1 MYIKDNLQII
11 NNTDSPSG
19 LLAMLATSIA
29 NKLMGAGF
37 PHGVRGK
44 ELFLCADFSGTHRE
58 SLYTTY
64 AFMLLDLDR
73 NDWWFAAQR
82 AFRSEAL
89 KNKRRMS
96 FKALNDKAK
105 RRALLPFLLMAD
117 EIEGAL
123 VVVGIEKSHGSIF
136 SPHNSDNYRKLTSAW
151 KPVVHEH
158 LMRVTYLSALCTA
171 LMSVPKQNLIWI
183 CDQDDVA
190 SNDNQ
195 IIALTNLFAAVSSH
209 MMSYNLGGLRLG
221 CVKSDN
227 GSLQIEDLVAIPDL
241 AAGAACELLSGFTRQ
256 NIFPVTGLYNRMPRG
271 LSPKAHR
278 LAGWLSVS
286 DRPLKRFVVAIR
298 NDEGGA
304 SKVASLKISEIPDL
318 LIR

>member
-1 MYIKDNLQII
+1 MYIQDNLQLIKNI
-11 NNTDSPSG
+11 DSPSG
-19 LLAMLATSIA
+19 LLTVLATSIV
-29 NKLMGAGF
+29 NKITGAGF
-37 PHGVRGK
+37 PQGFRGK
-44 ELFLCADFSGTHRE
+44 ELFLCADFSGTHRD

-64 AFMLLDLDR
+64 AFMLLDLDK

-96 FKALNDKAK
+96 FKALNDNAK

-123 VVVGIEKSHGSIF
+123 VIVGIEKSHGSIF
-136 SPHNSDNYRKLTSAW
+136 SPQDSNNYRNLTGAW
-151 KPVVHEH
+151 KPAVHEH

-171 LMSVPKQNLIWI
+171 LMSVPRQNLIWI
-183 CDQDDVA
+183 CDQDDVV

-195 IIALTNLFAAVSSH
+195 IVALTNLFAAVSSH
-209 MMSYNLGGLRLG
+209 MMSYNLGRLRLG
-221 CVKSDN
+221 CAKSDN

-241 AAGAACELLSGFTRQ
+241 AAGAACELLSCFTRQ
-256 NIFPVTGLYNRMPRG
+256 KIFPVTGLYNRMPIG
-271 LSPKAHR
+271 LSAKAHR

-286 DRPLKRFVVAIR
+286 DRPLKRFIVAVR
-298 NDEGGA
+298 SDEGGTCR
-304 SKVASLKISEIPDL
+304 VTSLKLSKIPDL
-318 LIR
+318 IIR